1 MWELLNRGRGG
12 KRKMPRTSLSVDERW
27 KLIDSI
33 SKQVVLRGKYKH
45 TLKDVISDLS
55 VRPMTGIPLALA
67 VLFGFW
73 AFFGAFAGFFT
84 DGFAVPAFDDH
95 FLPAIPSAFPG
106 EGGPLYWIFVG
117 DPGAPS
123 CFEAFGVLTSGLF
136 VAFGVVLP
144 AIVAFYLVLTILEDT
159 GYLPRL
165 AVLVDTVFHK
175 IGLHGFAI
183 VPTILSLG
191 CNVPAVAASRVLE
204 TKKQRFMM
212 MSLLAV
218 FIPCGAQI
226 GVMEELLPEYVP
238 AILAFLFFGYFV
250 TGAVLSRLIP
260 GRSPEILIDVPPYR
274 SPIMKNVATKTWAR
288 VSGFIKMA
296 VPAVLGGI
304 VVVNLLYLLGVIDWL
319 ADALEPIFVVWF
331 GVPAVTVGALVMAF
345 LRKDMAVG
353 MLGGMAAAGLLTTG
367 ELITSVV
374 LVSIYFPCLATFIML
389 WKEGG
394 VRDLLKSLAIL
405 TVSFFV
411 FGGLMHG
418 IVALAGV

>member
-1 MWELLNRGRGG
+1 MRE
-12 KRKMPRTSLSVDERW
+12 KSQDQLSTDERW
-27 KLIDSI
+27 KLIDDI
-33 SKQVVLRGKYKH
+33 SKQVVLREKYEH

-55 VRPMTGIPLALA
+55 VRPATGIPLALA

-95 FLPAIPSAFPG
+95 FLPAIQGAFPG
-106 EGGPLYWIFVG
+106 EGGALYWIFVG
-117 DPGAPS
+117 APGAAS
-123 CFEAFGVLTSGLF
+123 CIEAFGVLTSGLF
-136 VAFGVVLP
+136 IAFGVVLP

-165 AVLVDTVFHK
+165 AVLVDTIFHK

-183 VPTILSLG
+183 ISTILSLG
-191 CNVPAVAASRVLE
+191 CNVPAVTASRVLE

-212 MSLLAV
+212 IALLAV
-218 FIPCGAQI
+218 FVPCGAQI
-226 GVMEELLPEYVP
+226 GVMQELIPAYVP
-238 AILAFLFFGYFV
+238 AIIVFLFFGYFV
-250 TGAVLSRLIP
+250 MGAILSKLIP

-274 SPIMKNVATKTWAR
+274 SPTMKNVAMKVWSR
-288 VSGFIKMA
+288 VSGFIKIA

-304 VVVNLLYLLGVIDWL
+304 IVVNLLYWFGAIDWL
-319 ADALEPIFVVWF
+319 AGTLEPMFVVWF
-331 GVPAVTVGALVMAF
+331 GVPAITVGALVMAF

-374 LVSIYFPCLATFIML
+374 LVSIMFPCLATFIMI

-394 VRDLLKSLAIL
+394 VRDLLKSLVIL
-405 TVSFFV
+405 AVSFFV